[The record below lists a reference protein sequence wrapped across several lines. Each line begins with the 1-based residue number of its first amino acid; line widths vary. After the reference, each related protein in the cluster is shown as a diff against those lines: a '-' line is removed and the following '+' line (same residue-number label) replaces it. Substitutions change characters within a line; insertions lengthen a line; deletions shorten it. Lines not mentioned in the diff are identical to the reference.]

1 MTHPLFA
8 QGTVAPA
15 AAARLAGHPLAV
27 MLDVDGTL
35 APIVPRP
42 QDALVPNETRQ
53 VLALLTTL
61 PGVHVVLVSG
71 RAAFDVQRMV
81 PVRNVWVIGNHGF
94 EVIAPD
100 GEEQTP
106 AELAPVRGAVAR
118 AARRLEVLVAP
129 VPGVTVEDKGWT
141 MSVHYRQADEAVV
154 PRLLDSVRQ
163 VALPLGLRV
172 TEGKKVIEVRPPA
185 RVDKGTAVIR
195 LGATLGAFA
204 DEASILFVGDDS
216 TDEDAFRAL
225 RARRAGA
232 VTVRVTHGDDETPTS
247 AEFTLRDTAEV
258 LAFLEWLLR
267 QRR

>member
-1 MTHPLFA
+1 MTRALFTQDTA
-8 QGTVAPA
+8 APA
-15 AAARLAGHPLAV
+15 AAARLTGHPLTV

-53 VLALLTTL
+53 VLELLTAL
-61 PGVHVVLVSG
+61 SDVHVVLVSG

-81 PVRNVWVIGNHGF
+81 PVHNVWVIGNHGF

-106 AELAPVRGAVAR
+106 AELAPVRSAVAR
-118 AARRLEVLVAP
+118 AARRLEALVAP

-154 PRLLDSVRQ
+154 PRLLDSVRH

-185 RVDKGTAVIR
+185 RIDKGTAVIR
-195 LGATLGAFA
+195 LGTALGAFA
-204 DEASILFVGDDS
+204 DGASVLFVGDDS

-225 RARRAGA
+225 RARHAAA
-232 VTVRVTHGDDETPTS
+232 VTARVTHGDEQTPTS
-247 AEFTLRDTAEV
+247 AEFTLNDTADV
-258 LAFLEWLLR
+258 LEFLTWLLQ
-267 QRR
+267 QRL